1 MQKNVVAWNNNTL
14 TTAIY
19 GLSGCFPL
27 KMSHS
32 VIQRLHWTGHPRWRS
47 HMAGHWCWL
56 LARDELGP
64 LPRTPV
70 CSLSRN
76 VALISHSMT
85 ASFWEGM
92 SQGELSKRP
101 KQRVFYILRCVRS
114 SSMALPPQT
123 CPTDHSYSSGKELDS
138 ATHLMGGASCI
149 YREGRNWGWSH
160 LGTSTQFHLF
170 FAFS

>member
-1 MQKNVVAWNNNTL
+1 M
-14 TTAIY
+14 
-19 GLSGCFPL
+19 GCL
-27 KMSHS
+27 GASHS
-32 VIQRLHWTGHPRWRS
+32 RCLILSFRDSTGLAIQGGALTWLDTDAGCWREMS
-47 HMAGHWCWL
+47 WGLCLEHLSAAFQEMWL
-56 LARDELGP
+56 WFLTAWQLVSERECLRVSFLRDP
-64 LPRTPV
+64 
-70 CSLSRN
+70 SRG
-76 VALISHSMT
+76 
-85 ASFWEGM
+85 F
-92 SQGELSKRP
+92 
-101 KQRVFYILRCVRS
+101 FYILRCVRS